1 MLKLKINWKYFGFI
15 LLIAVTLTKVILPQN
30 NKPFLQFEKQLLQG
44 LDAAFKFD
52 FEKSEKIF
60 NSLIEKYPDAPASY
74 HFKSIP
80 YLWKYLDNKNDSD
93 YVRFINLSDSTIKK
107 ANDLL
112 ESDSVD
118 TFLYYILGSSYSS
131 RAVAFTRQE
140 SYLDAVLATKKSFSY
155 LNNTVL
161 IDSTYYDAY
170 MGLGLFNFMIAQTP
184 PALKWA
190 MRITGIE
197 GEKDKGIEFLKL
209 AADKGKFSK
218 VEAIFYLSQIL
229 TEYYAENDKAEELLT
244 SLNANYPKNLL
255 FKYSI
260 ASFYLKLSRLEKSEI
275 ILNRII
281 SSSDTNF
288 SQLTRYSILSIGNI
302 YFYRNN
308 FDEAS
313 SYYQIFLS
321 DSSEDYYRGIA
332 SLRLGL
338 CYSFSGDSLNA
349 VKYFELADEGNSD
362 IDDDRYA
369 KIIGERYLENPPD
382 SLLRKIIF
390 IKNLKEAG
398 KFSEA
403 QDSLLNLPRAGLSK
417 SQHAEI
423 NLCLSDVSFH
433 LDSLTQAYS
442 YALSAIANDE
452 GAKWIQPFAYYFAA
466 RASLELNY
474 LTDAKKYIEKIKEY
488 SDYFYENKL
497 ANMLNAVEYKLKM
510 LEDAEQQH

>member
-1 MLKLKINWKYFGFI
+1 LLKLNNSWKNFCFI
-15 LLIAVTLTKVILPQN
+15 LLIAVTSTKVIHPQN
-30 NKPFLQFEKQLLQG
+30 TNPSLQFEKQLLQG
-44 LDAAFKFD
+44 LDATFKFD

-60 NSLIEKYPDAPASY
+60 NSLIEKYPDAPAGY

-93 YVRFINLSDSTIKK
+93 YVSFINLSDSTIKK
-107 ANDLL
+107 ANELL

-118 TFLYYILGSSYSS
+118 TFLYYILGSSYSY

-155 LNNTVL
+155 LNNTVF
-161 IDSTYYDAY
+161 IDSAYYDAY
-170 MGLGLFNFMIAQTP
+170 MGLGIFNFVIAQTP

-190 MRITGIE
+190 MRMTGIE

-209 AADKGKFSK
+209 ASDKGKFSK
-218 VEAIFYLSQIL
+218 VEALFYLSQIL
-229 TEYYAENDKAEELLT
+229 AEFYAEYDKAEELLT
-244 SLNANYPKNLL
+244 SLNKKYRKNLL
-255 FKYSI
+255 FNYSL

-281 SSSDTNF
+281 SSTDTNF
-288 SQLTRYSILSIGNI
+288 IQLIRYSNLLIGNI

-308 FDEAS
+308 FDKAS

-321 DSSEDYYRGIA
+321 NSSEDYYRGIA

-338 CYSFSGDSLNA
+338 CYSFSDDSLNA
-349 VKYFELADEGNSD
+349 SKYFELTDEGNSD

-369 KIIGERYLENPPD
+369 KIIGERFLENPPD
-382 SLLRKIIF
+382 SLQRKIIF
-390 IKNLKEAG
+390 IKNLREAG
-398 KFSEA
+398 KYNEA
-403 QDSLLNLPRAGLSK
+403 QDSLLNFLNAGISK
-417 SQHAEI
+417 SQLAEI
-423 NLCLSDVSFH
+423 NLYLSDVLFH

-442 YALSAIANDE
+442 YAISAIANNE
-452 GAKWIQPFAYYFAA
+452 GEKWIQPFAYYFAA
-466 RASLELNY
+466 RVNLKLNY
-474 LTDAKKYIEKIKEY
+474 LVDAKKNIEKAKEY

-497 ANMLNAVEYKLKM
+497 ANMLNAIEYKLKM
-510 LEDAEQQH
+510 LEDAIQ

>member
-1 MLKLKINWKYFGFI
+1 LKLKISWKNFGFI
-15 LLIAVTLTKVILPQN
+15 LLIAVTSTKVLLPQN
-30 NKPFLQFEKQLLQG
+30 NNPSLRFEKQLLLG

-60 NSLIEKYPDAPASY
+60 NSLIEKYPDAPAGY
-74 HFKSIP
+74 HFKSIQ

-93 YVRFINLSDSTIKK
+93 YVSFNNLSDSTIKK
-107 ANDLL
+107 ANNLL
-112 ESDSVD
+112 KSDSVD

-140 SYLDAVLATKKSFSY
+140 SYLDAVLATKKSFFY
-155 LNNTVL
+155 LNNTVF
-161 IDSTYYDAY
+161 IDSNYYDAY

-190 MRITGIE
+190 MRMTGIE

-218 VEAIFYLSQIL
+218 VEALYYLSQIL
-229 TEYYAENDKAEELLT
+229 AEFYAEYDKAEELLT
-244 SLNANYPKNLL
+244 SLNAKYRKNLL
-255 FKYSI
+255 FKYSL
-260 ASFYLKLSRLEKSEI
+260 ATFYLKLSRLEKSEI
-275 ILNRII
+275 ILNKII

-288 SQLTRYSILSIGNI
+288 SQLKRYSILSIGNI
-302 YFYRNN
+302 YFYRNS
-308 FDEAS
+308 FDKAR

-349 VKYFELADEGNSD
+349 AKYFELADEGNSD

-369 KIIGERYLENPPD
+369 KIIGEGFSENPPD
-382 SLLRKIIF
+382 SIQRKIIF
-390 IKNLKEAG
+390 IKNLIEAG
-398 KFSEA
+398 KYNEA
-403 QDSLLNLPRAGLSK
+403 LDSLLIFPRSELSK
-417 SQHAEI
+417 SQLAEI
-423 NLCLSDVSFH
+423 NLYLSDVSFH
-433 LDSLTQAYS
+433 LDSLSQAYG
-442 YALSAIANDE
+442 YALSAIANEE
-452 GAKWIQPFAYYFAA
+452 GENWIQPFAYYFAA
-466 RASLELNY
+466 RISIKLNY
-474 LTDAKKYIEKIKEY
+474 LTDTKKYIEKIKEY
-488 SDYFYENKL
+488 SDYYYENEL

-510 LEDAEQQH
+510 LEDAAP

>member
-1 MLKLKINWKYFGFI
+1 M
-15 LLIAVTLTKVILPQN
+15 IAITLTKVIFPQN
-30 NKPFLQFEKQLLQG
+30 SKQLPLFQKKLLQG

-60 NSLIEKYPDAPASY
+60 NSLIEKYPDAPAGY

-93 YVRFINLSDSTIKK
+93 FVSFINLSDSTIIK
-107 ANDLL
+107 ANEFL

-118 TFLYYILGSSYSS
+118 TFLYYILGSSYSY
-131 RAVAFTRQE
+131 RAMAFTRQE

-161 IDSTYYDAY
+161 MDSTYYDAY

-190 MRITGIE
+190 MRMTGIE
-197 GEKDKGIEFLKL
+197 GEKDKGIEYLKL

-218 VEAIFYLSQIL
+218 VEAQFYLSQIL
-229 TEYYAENDKAEELLT
+229 VEFYGEYDNAEELLT
-244 SLNANYPKNLL
+244 SLNKKYRNNLL
-255 FKYSI
+255 FKYSL
-260 ASFYLKLSRLEKSEI
+260 ASFYLKLSRLEKSEDL
-275 ILNRII
+275 LNRII
-281 SSSDTNF
+281 SSTDTNF
-288 SQLTRYSILSIGNI
+288 SQLIRYSNLSIGDI

-321 DSSEDYYRGIA
+321 DSLEDYYRGIA

-349 VKYFELADEGNSD
+349 AKYFELADEGNSD
-362 IDDDRYA
+362 INDDRYA
-369 KIIGERYLENPPD
+369 EIIGERFLENSPD
-382 SLLRKIIF
+382 SLQRKIIF
-390 IKNLKEAG
+390 IKNLREAG
-398 KFSEA
+398 KYNEA
-403 QDSLLNLPRAGLSK
+403 LDSLLNFPKAGISNSLL
-417 SQHAEI
+417 AEI
-423 NLCLSDVSFH
+423 NLYLSDVSFH

-452 GAKWIQPFAYYFAA
+452 GEKWIQPFASYFVA
-466 RASLELNY
+466 RISLKLNY
-474 LTDAKKYIEKIKEY
+474 LADAKKYLEKAKEY
-488 SDYFYENKL
+488 SNYFYENKL

-510 LEDAEQQH
+510 LEDAAPQH